1 MQRLLIA
8 TAVTSLLV
16 AASSGGAFAF
26 NMNVPKSVVVAALA
40 APTTSSAERT
50 LAFPPLTL
58 LSIAGDYAERLRSE
72 VIDVF
77 APGIIS
83 NIGAAYS
90 RALSASSKPDVVAI

>member
-8 TAVTSLLV
+8 AAVASLLV

-40 APTTSSAERT
+40 APTTSSAEHS
-50 LAFPPLTL
+50 LVFPPLTL
-58 LSIAGDYAERLRSE
+58 LSVANDYAERLRSE

-77 APGIIS
+77 APGLIGD
-83 NIGAAYS
+83 IGAAYS
-90 RALSASSKPDVVAI
+90 RALATSPKPDVVAI